1 MIAST
6 PTCDTSNWFNFV
18 CSAIQTHDQSG
29 LVGPLVQH
37 LLSAISI
44 FIVIYLIGRLTRM
57 LVLWTMRRGKAD
69 RQVRTLVRNLITV
82 TTYVVAVISALV
94 VYGVNVAV
102 ILTAAGVGTVAI
114 GLAFQDLLRNV
125 LAGIW
130 LLLEQPF
137 RLGDTITVMD
147 QTGAVQNITLRT
159 TTLRTGI
166 GELAILPNLTV
177 FTGIVINTTHYDT
190 RRLTV
195 GVRIRVDTDLTE
207 LMRRAREAVETVPGI
222 EAQAVD
228 RLRTHARPRS
238 AVAAVPFLGR
248 SARAGSRR
256 SDSRSGRET
265 VGGCRGRSRPRS
277 ARAGQRKLGSQK
289 VDGESVNTSQQIV
302 VVRHGETEWSRIQR
316 HTGRSDLPLT
326 AEGRK
331 QAESLITALAGLQF
345 AEVFVS
351 PLLRARQ
358 TCEIAGF
365 ADRAVIEPDLIEWDY
380 GVYEGLDEHG
390 DPGDAPRLDSLP
402 RRRHRRRDDR
412 RRRCARLARHHSRS
426 GDRRKRAAV
435 RTRPPAAN
443 HHGAVARISRSSRA
457 APATRNCVTVDARLR
472 ARVDRAAQLERPAR
486 SLIGLRR
493 CGAL

>member
-6 PTCDTSNWFNFV
+6 PMCDASNWFNFV
-18 CSAIQTHDQSG
+18 CSAIQAHDQSG

-44 FIVIYLIGRLTRM
+44 FIVIYLVGRLVRM
-57 LVLWTMRRGKAD
+57 LVIWTMRRSKAD

-94 VYGVNVAV
+94 VFGVNVAV

-195 GVRIRVDTDLTE
+195 GVRIRVETDLTE
-207 LMRRAREAVETVPGI
+207 LMRRARAAVETVPGI
-222 EAQAVD
+222 EAQPSIVFEPTLDREVPLLQCHFWVD
-228 RLRTHARPRS
+228 RREQDLDAVTA
-238 AVAAVPFLGR
+238 AVAEQLWAVV
-248 SARAGSRR
+248 
-256 SDSRSGRET
+256 E
-265 VGGCRGRSRPRS
+265 GGP
-277 ARAGQRKLGSQK
+277 
-289 VDGESVNTSQQIV
+289 
-302 VVRHGETEWSRIQR
+302 
-316 HTGRSDLPLT
+316 
-326 AEGRK
+326 
-331 QAESLITALAGLQF
+331 
-345 AEVFVS
+345 VS
-351 PLLRARQ
+351 
-358 TCEIAGF
+358 E
-365 ADRAVIEPDLIEWDY
+365 
-380 GVYEGLDEHG
+380 
-390 DPGDAPRLDSLP
+390 
-402 RRRHRRRDDR
+402 
-412 RRRCARLARHHSRS
+412 
-426 GDRRKRAAV
+426 
-435 RTRPPAAN
+435 
-443 HHGAVARISRSSRA
+443 
-457 APATRNCVTVDARLR
+457 APAPD
-472 ARVDRAAQLERPAR
+472 PA
-486 SLIGLRR
+486 G
-493 CGAL
+493 

>member
-1 MIAST
+1 VIAST

-18 CSAIQTHDQSG
+18 CNAIQTHDQSG
-29 LVGPLVQH
+29 LVGPFVQH

-44 FIVIYLIGRLTRM
+44 FIVIYLVGRLIRV

-177 FTGIVINTTHYDT
+177 FTGIVINKTHYDT

-195 GVRIRVDTDLTE
+195 GVRIPVEGDLTE
-207 LMRRAREAVETVPGI
+207 LMQRARAAVETVPGI
-222 EAQAVD
+222 ETQPALVFEPTLDREVPLLQCHFWVD
-228 RLRTHARPRS
+228 RREQDLDAVTA
-238 AVAAVPFLGR
+238 AVAERLWAVV
-248 SARAGSRR
+248 
-256 SDSRSGRET
+256 E
-265 VGGCRGRSRPRS
+265 
-277 ARAGQRKLGSQK
+277 
-289 VDGESVNTSQQIV
+289 
-302 VVRHGETEWSRIQR
+302 
-316 HTGRSDLPLT
+316 
-326 AEGRK
+326 
-331 QAESLITALAGLQF
+331 
-345 AEVFVS
+345 
-351 PLLRARQ
+351 
-358 TCEIAGF
+358 
-365 ADRAVIEPDLIEWDY
+365 
-380 GVYEGLDEHG
+380 
-390 DPGDAPRLDSLP
+390 
-402 RRRHRRRDDR
+402 
-412 RRRCARLARHHSRS
+412 
-426 GDRRKRAAV
+426 
-435 RTRPPAAN
+435 TRPATEA
-443 HHGAVARISRSSRA
+443 A
-457 APATRNCVTVDARLR
+457 APET
-472 ARVDRAAQLERPAR
+472 
-486 SLIGLRR
+486 G
-493 CGAL
+493 